1 MALEFFLNWKINK
14 RLGLL
19 KFVKIHNIERT
30 LRTRNAGHYPDEYLP
45 EIAFIGRSNVGKSSL
60 INSLLSRKKLA
71 ATSRT
76 PGKTRAI
83 DWFRIDRG
91 GRANC
96 FFVDLPGY
104 GFAKVPKKVREE
116 AWARLIDTY
125 LESDR
130 PLVLA
135 LQLLDM
141 RRLGPTKLDEQM
153 ITWLRETRL
162 PHAFILTKA
171 DKLKRSN
178 KLGAMK
184 KFEVSLKRVDDHPL
198 ISYSAVTGEGKNEL
212 WSLINQSIAQTQ

>member
-1 MALEFFLNWKINK
+1 MKI
-14 RLGLL
+14 R
-19 KFVKIHNIERT
+19 NIERT

-45 EIAFIGRSNVGKSSL
+45 EIVFIGRSNVGKSSL

-104 GFAKVPKKVREE
+104 GFAKVPKQIREE

-125 LESDR
+125 LGSDR
-130 PLVLA
+130 PMVLA

-141 RRLGPTKLDEQM
+141 RRHGPTKLDEQM
-153 ITWLRETRL
+153 INWLRETRL

-171 DKLKRSN
+171 DKLKQSN
-178 KLGAMK
+178 KLEAMK
-184 KFEVSLKRVDDHPL
+184 KFEASLKKADNHPL
-198 ISYSAVTGEGKNEL
+198 IPYSAVTGEGKNQL
-212 WSLINQSIAQTQ
+212 WSLINQCIAQTQ

>member
-1 MALEFFLNWKINK
+1 MAGPF
-14 RLGLL
+14 LGLS

-104 GFAKVPKKVREE
+104 GFAKVPKKIREE

-153 ITWLRETRL
+153 IKWLCETRL

-171 DKLKRSN
+171 DKLKRSK

-184 KFEVSLKRVDDHPL
+184 NFEVSLNKTNDHPL
-198 ISYSAVTGEGKNEL
+198 IPYSAVTGEGKNEL